1 MMLDLGLQGIIV
13 RSGLQQ
19 AALLRRGLT
28 IEYISLVWMLVE
40 CLVALSAGLMASSL
54 ALLAFGGDSVI
65 ELISSWAVLSYLRRM
80 RTSTRDVEEKGRAE
94 WITTILLFLL
104 IPTIGFGMI
113 DSYLAGIV
121 PESSVLGI
129 GVAVAAVIGMPV
141 LAVEKKR
148 IGSAGNLLPLSID
161 AIESWTCFYM
171 SLALLVGLLVNYF
184 WKIWWIDYV
193 AAGVILV
200 FVLREALEALEEI
213 RS

>member
-1 MMLDLGLQGIIV
+1 MG
-13 RSGLQQ
+13 STLQQ

-65 ELISSWAVLSYLRRM
+65 ETISSWTVLSYLRRM
-80 RTSTRDVEEKGRAE
+80 RTSTRAVDENDRTE

-104 IPTIGFGMI
+104 IPTIGFGMVY
-113 DSYLAGIV
+113 SYLTGVV

-171 SLALLVGLLVNYF
+171 SLALLGGLVVNYL
-184 WKIWWIDYV
+184 WKVWWVDYV
-193 AAGVILV
+193 AAGVILI

>member
-1 MMLDLGLQGIIV
+1 MG
-13 RSGLQQ
+13 SGLQRP
-19 AALLRRGLT
+19 ALLRRGLT
-28 IEYISLVWMLVE
+28 IEYITLVWMLVE
-40 CLVALSAGLMASSL
+40 CLVAISAGLMASSL

-65 ELISSWAVLSYLRRM
+65 ELISSWTVLSYLRRM
-80 RTSTRDVEEKGRAE
+80 RTSTGDIEENDRTE

-113 DSYLAGIV
+113 YSYLAGIV

-129 GVAVAAVIGMPV
+129 GVAVAAVFGMPV

-171 SLALLVGLLVNYF
+171 SVALLGGLLVNYL
-184 WKIWWIDYV
+184 WKIWWVDYV
-193 AAGVILV
+193 AAGVILI

-213 RS
+213 KS

>member
-1 MMLDLGLQGIIV
+1 
-13 RSGLQQ
+13 
-19 AALLRRGLT
+19 
-28 IEYISLVWMLVE
+28 MLVE
-40 CLVALSAGLMASSL
+40 CSVALSAGLMASSF

-65 ELISSWAVLSYLRRM
+65 ELISSWTVLSYLRRM
-80 RTSTRDVEEKGRAE
+80 KTSTASVEKNDRTE

-113 DSYLAGIV
+113 YSYLTGIV

-129 GVAVAAVIGMPV
+129 GVAIAAVIGMPV

-171 SLALLVGLLVNYF
+171 SLALLGGLLVNYL
-184 WKIWWIDYV
+184 WKSWWVDYV
-193 AAGVILV
+193 AACVILV
-200 FVLREALEALEEI
+200 FVFREALEALEEI

>member
-1 MMLDLGLQGIIV
+1 M
-13 RSGLQQ
+13 R
-19 AALLRRGLT
+19 LLNRGLT
-28 IEYISLVWMLVE
+28 IEYVSLVWMIVE
-40 CLVALSAGLMASSL
+40 CSIAISAGLMASSL

-65 ELISSWAVLSYLRRM
+65 ELISSWTVLSYLRQR
-80 RTSTRDVEEKGRAE
+80 RTSVENVEENNRAE

-113 DSYLAGIV
+113 YSYLAGIV
-121 PESSVLGI
+121 PESSALGI
-129 GVAVAAVIGMPV
+129 GVAIAAVIGMPV

-148 IGSAGNLLPLSID
+148 IGSAANLVPLSID

-171 SLALLVGLLVNYF
+171 SLALLGGLLMNYL
-184 WKIWWIDYV
+184 WKVWWVDYV

>member
-1 MMLDLGLQGIIV
+1 MG
-13 RSGLQQ
+13 SGLQQ

-28 IEYISLVWMLVE
+28 IEYISLAWMIVE
-40 CLVALSAGLMASSL
+40 CLVALSAGFMASSL

-65 ELISSWAVLSYLRRM
+65 ELVSSWTVLSYLRRM
-80 RTSTRDVEEKGRAE
+80 RTSTGDIEENHSAE

-129 GVAVAAVIGMPV
+129 GVAIAAVIGMPI
-141 LAVEKKR
+141 LAIEKKR
-148 IGSAGNLLPLSID
+148 IGLAGNLLPLSID

-171 SLALLVGLLVNYF
+171 SLALLVGLLVNYL
-184 WKIWWIDYV
+184 WKVWWVDYV
-193 AAGVILV
+193 AAGVILI

>member
-1 MMLDLGLQGIIV
+1 VVIAG
-13 RSGLQQ
+13 STLQQ
-19 AALLRRGLT
+19 IALIRRGLT
-28 IEYISLVWMLVE
+28 IEYISLAWMVVE
-40 CLVALSAGLMASSL
+40 CLVALSAGFMASSL

-65 ELISSWAVLSYLRRM
+65 ELISSWTVLSYLRRM
-80 RTSTRDVEEKGRAE
+80 RTSTGDIEENHSAE

-129 GVAVAAVIGMPV
+129 GVAVAAVIGMPI
-141 LAVEKKR
+141 LAIEKKR

-161 AIESWTCFYM
+161 AVESWTCFYM
-171 SLALLVGLLVNYF
+171 SLALLVGLLTNYL
-184 WKIWWIDYV
+184 WRVWWVDYV
-193 AAGVILV
+193 AAGVILI

>member
-1 MMLDLGLQGIIV
+1 
-13 RSGLQQ
+13 LQQ

-28 IEYISLVWMLVE
+28 IEYISLVWMIVE
-40 CLVALSAGLMASSL
+40 CLVALSAGLLASSF

-65 ELISSWAVLSYLRRM
+65 ELISSWTVLSYLRRM
-80 RTSTRDVEEKGRAE
+80 KTSGGDVEENHSTE

-129 GVAVAAVIGMPV
+129 GVAIAAVIGMPV

-171 SLALLVGLLVNYF
+171 SLALLVGLLMNYL
-184 WKIWWIDYV
+184 WKIWWVDYV
-193 AAGVILV
+193 AAAVILV

>member
-1 MMLDLGLQGIIV
+1 MI
-13 RSGLQQ
+13 
-19 AALLRRGLT
+19 
-28 IEYISLVWMLVE
+28 VE
-40 CLVALSAGLMASSL
+40 CLVALSAGLLASSF

-65 ELISSWAVLSYLRRM
+65 ELISSWTVLSYLRRM
-80 RTSTRDVEEKGRAE
+80 KTSGGDVEENHSTE

-129 GVAVAAVIGMPV
+129 GVAIAAVIGMPV

-171 SLALLVGLLVNYF
+171 SLALLVGLLMNYL
-184 WKIWWIDYV
+184 WKIWWVDYV
-193 AAGVILV
+193 AAAVILV

>member
-1 MMLDLGLQGIIV
+1 MG
-13 RSGLQQ
+13 SGSQQ
-19 AALLRRGLT
+19 AVLLRRGLT
-28 IEYISLVWMLVE
+28 IEYISFVWMVIE
-40 CLVALSAGLMASSL
+40 CLVAISAGLMASSL

-80 RTSTRDVEEKGRAE
+80 GTSTGDREGKDRAE
-94 WITTILLFLL
+94 WITTSLLFLL

-113 DSYLAGIV
+113 YSYVTGIV
-121 PESSVLGI
+121 PESSALGI
-129 GVAVAAVIGMPV
+129 GVAIAAVIGMPA
-141 LAVEKKR
+141 LAIEKKR

-171 SLALLVGLLVNYF
+171 SLALLGGLLANYL
-184 WKIWWIDYV
+184 WRIWWVDYV

>member
-1 MMLDLGLQGIIV
+1 MTE
-13 RSGLQQ
+13 QQ
-19 AALLRRGLT
+19 MRLLNRGLT
-28 IEYISLVWMLVE
+28 IEYVSLVWMIVE

-65 ELISSWAVLSYLRRM
+65 ELISSWTVLSYLRRM
-80 RTSTRDVEEKGRAE
+80 RTSTGNIEENDRAE
-94 WITTILLFLL
+94 WVTTILLFLL
-104 IPTIGFGMI
+104 IPTIAFGMI

-129 GVAVAAVIGMPV
+129 GVAVAAVIGMPI
-141 LAVEKKR
+141 LAIEKKR

-161 AIESWTCFYM
+161 AVESWTCFYM
-171 SLALLVGLLVNYF
+171 SLALLVGLLTNYL
-184 WKIWWIDYV
+184 WRVWWVDYV
-193 AAGVILV
+193 AAGVILI

>member
-1 MMLDLGLQGIIV
+1 M

-171 SLALLVGLLVNYF
+171 SLALLGGLLMNYL
-184 WKIWWIDYV
+184 WRIWWVDYV

-213 RS
+213 RK

>member
-1 MMLDLGLQGIIV
+1 LQGV
-13 RSGLQQ
+13 VVGSGLQQ

-28 IEYISLVWMLVE
+28 IEYISLVWMIVE
-40 CLVALSAGLMASSL
+40 CLVAISAGFMASSL

-65 ELISSWAVLSYLRRM
+65 ELISSWTVLSYLRRM
-80 RTSTRDVEEKGRAE
+80 KTSVGDVEENHSAE

-129 GVAVAAVIGMPV
+129 GVAIAAVIGMPL
-141 LAVEKKR
+141 LAIEKKR
-148 IGSAGNLLPLSID
+148 IGSAGKLLPLSID

-171 SLALLVGLLVNYF
+171 SLALLVGLLVNYL
-184 WKIWWIDYV
+184 WKIWWVDYV
-193 AAGVILV
+193 AAGVILI

>member
-1 MMLDLGLQGIIV
+1 MG
-13 RSGLQQ
+13 SGLQQ

-40 CLVALSAGLMASSL
+40 CLVALSAGFMASSL

-65 ELISSWAVLSYLRRM
+65 ELVSSWTVLSYLRRM
-80 RTSTRDVEEKGRAE
+80 RTSARDVEENHSAE

-104 IPTIGFGMI
+104 IPTIAFGMI
-113 DSYLAGIV
+113 DSYLGGIV
-121 PESSVLGI
+121 PEPSVLGI

-141 LAVEKKR
+141 LAVGKKR

-171 SLALLVGLLVNYF
+171 SLALLVGLLMNYL
-184 WKIWWIDYV
+184 WKIWWVDYV
-193 AAGVILV
+193 AAGVILI

-213 RS
+213 RD

>member
-1 MMLDLGLQGIIV
+1 LG
-13 RSGLQQ
+13 SGLQQ
-19 AALLRRGLT
+19 TALLRRGLT
-28 IEYISLVWMLVE
+28 IEYISFVWMVIE
-40 CLVALSAGLMASSL
+40 CLVAISAGLMASSL

-80 RTSTRDVEEKGRAE
+80 GTSTVDKEGSDRAE

-104 IPTIGFGMI
+104 IPTIGVGMTY
-113 DSYLAGIV
+113 SFLTRIV

-171 SLALLVGLLVNYF
+171 SLALLGGLLANYL
-184 WKIWWIDYV
+184 WRIWWVDYV
-193 AAGVILV
+193 AACVILV